1 MLCIPSRH
9 PQSSTGG
16 GADVSYKVNDVRDD
30 EDLGKS
36 VEKDDDEKA
45 SAFLSKLKAQGFE
58 TGT

>member
-36 VEKDDDEKA
+36 VEKDNDEKA
-45 SAFLSKLKAQGFE
+45 SAFLSKLKAQ
-58 TGT
+58 T